1 MEREENPQH
10 LVLLQELQLD
20 GDVVSHPLVLLPVD
34 LEHLLGLLNLG
45 QGVGI
50 AWSEIQLLQISA
62 VSIVFNPVCDS
73 NSSRERHKSVDLG
86 LGGAGLSCSSFVF
99 TAR

>member
-1 MEREENPQH
+1 MIEREENPQH

-34 LEHLLGLLNLG
+34 LEQLLGLLNLG

-50 AWSEIQLLQISA
+50 ARSKIQLLQIGA
-62 VSIVFNPVCDS
+62 VSIILNPVCDS
-73 NSSRERHKSVDLG
+73 NSNRERHMLRIS
-86 LGGAGLSCSSFVF
+86 
-99 TAR
+99 